1 MAASDNFSLEGK
13 TAYILG
19 SSGLI
24 GSDVSLQMAKCGCKV
39 VLLDNDIKPSKKTLE
54 IVKEFSKDSKEAYFD
69 CSDME
74 NLEKNF
80 RTLIKKFSV
89 PDIFINCSYPRTKDW
104 ASSSFKEIK
113 LESFRTNID
122 IHLNSYSWLAKLMAD
137 CMKSSN
143 IEGSII
149 LTGSIYGHRG
159 QDLSLYKGA
168 NLEENMVYPVIK
180 SGILNLVRQMAS
192 YYGQNNI
199 RINCVSPGG
208 LEGPIAG
215 KRESQDNK
223 FKKKYK
229 EKTPLGR
236 MAKPIDVSNAMIFL
250 ACDASSYITGQS
262 INVDGGISII

>member
-1 MAASDNFSLEGK
+1 MKESNNFSLEGK

-24 GSDVSLQMAKCGCKV
+24 GNDVSLQMAKSGCKV
-39 VLLDNDIKPSKKTLE
+39 ILLDNDIKSSKKTLST
-54 IVKEFSKDSKEAYFD
+54 VKEFSNDSKEAYFD

-80 RTLIKKFSV
+80 NSIIKKFSV

-113 LESFRTNID
+113 LKSFRKNID
-122 IHLNSYSWLAKLMAD
+122 IHLNSYSWLSKLMAD
-137 CMKSSN
+137 CMQSSN
-143 IEGSII
+143 TAGSII

-192 YYGQNNI
+192 YYGKDKI

-215 KRESQDNK
+215 KKENQDNK

-250 ACDASSYITGQS
+250 ASDASSYITGQS
-262 INVDGGISII
+262 INVDGGISIV

>member
-1 MAASDNFSLEGK
+1 MTEPDDFSLKGK
-13 TAYILG
+13 TAFILG
-19 SSGLI
+19 SAGLI

-39 VLLDNDIKPSKKTLE
+39 ILLDNDIKSSNKVLE
-54 IVKEFSKDSKEAYFD
+54 KVKEFSNGSEQAYFD
-69 CSDME
+69 CSDMD

-80 RTLIKKFSV
+80 RAIIKTFSV

-104 ASSSFKEIK
+104 ASSSFKKMK
-113 LESFRTNID
+113 LGSFRTNID
-122 IHLNSYSWLAKLMAD
+122 IHLNSYSWLSKLMAD
-137 CMKSSN
+137 SMKSN
-143 IEGSII
+143 HVEGSII

-159 QDLSLYKGA
+159 QDLSLYKGT

-192 YYGQNNI
+192 YYGQNKI

-215 KRESQDNK
+215 KKENQDNK
-223 FKKKYK
+223 FKKSYK

-250 ACDASSYITGQS
+250 ASDASSYITGQS